1 MLWVAL
7 HLPRLP
13 PGTLEHV
20 AAWACQFTPRVSLEP
35 PQGLLLEVEGSLRLF
50 GGLERLLERLRE
62 GLDAMELTTQFAV
75 APAARAALWRSRG
88 GGARLEELPLEV
100 IGFDFGGF
108 FGNIGISTVGELL
121 KLPREGLAR
130 RCGQA
135 LLDDLDRALS
145 TAPEAREYFL
155 PPPRFAAKLELPA
168 EVSHAD
174 GLLFAARRL
183 LVQLEGLLAARH
195 AGVRGFTLTLLQ
207 SEASTVVEV
216 QLASPAREAGRL
228 GRLLREKLATL
239 SLSCP
244 VEAIRLE
251 AGDFSPLH
259 ARTAGMFGDA
269 LAEDES
275 WGRLA
280 ERLAARRARRMG
292 SARVQASRP
301 APAMA
306 APGAAPDARRRSA
319 AARRPRAHRVRLVGR
334 RRGAARLLHRPL
346 FRFFPGLG
354 LPRSRRMVPAWPV
367 CLTTPSCTA
376 CRISASC
383 AALRTPRSWWS
394 APRRSATR
402 RSPSPTNARSPA
414 P

>member
-35 PQGLLLEVEGSLRLF
+35 PHGLLLEVEGSLRLF

-62 GLDAMELTTQFAV
+62 GLDAMELTAQLAV

-100 IGFDFGGF
+100 TGFDSGEF
-108 FGNIGISTVGELL
+108 FRNIGISTVGELL

-135 LLDDLDRALS
+135 LLDDLDRALG
-145 TAPEAREYFL
+145 TVPEAREYFM

-216 QLASPAREAGRL
+216 QLASPAREAQRL
-228 GRLLREKLATL
+228 GELLREKLATL
-239 SLSCP
+239 SLSSP

-251 AGDFSPLH
+251 AGDFS
-259 ARTAGMFGDA
+259 
-269 LAEDES
+269 
-275 WGRLA
+275 
-280 ERLAARRARRMG
+280 
-292 SARVQASRP
+292 
-301 APAMA
+301 
-306 APGAAPDARRRSA
+306 
-319 AARRPRAHRVRLVGR
+319 
-334 RRGAARLLHRPL
+334 
-346 FRFFPGLG
+346 
-354 LPRSRRMVPAWPV
+354 
-367 CLTTPSCTA
+367 
-376 CRISASC
+376 
-383 AALRTPRSWWS
+383 
-394 APRRSATR
+394 
-402 RSPSPTNARSPA
+402 
-414 P
+414 

>member
-1 MLWVAL
+1 
-7 HLPRLP
+7 
-13 PGTLEHV
+13 
-20 AAWACQFTPRVSLEP
+20 
-35 PQGLLLEVEGSLRLF
+35 LLLEVEGSLRLF

-100 IGFDFGGF
+100 TGFDSGGF
-108 FGNIGISTVGELL
+108 FRNIGISTVGELL

-135 LLDDLDRALS
+135 LLDDLDRALG

-195 AGVRGFTLTLLQ
+195 AGVRAFTVFLCHPKA
-207 SEASTVVEV
+207 ESTAVEIG
-216 QLASPAREAGRL
+216 LASPAREAGRL

-269 LAEDES
+269 LAEDEG

-280 ERLAARRARRMG
+280 ERLQARLGPDAVYGLATHPDHRPEYSWRRVEPGEWDPREFRHPGLRPLWLFQAPRPMREDDLQLLAGPERIECGWWDGDEARRDYFIARFSDSSLGWVYRE
-292 SARVQASRP
+292 A
-301 APAMA
+301 
-306 APGAAPDARRRSA
+306 GAWF
-319 AARRPRAHRVRLVGR
+319 
-334 RRGAARLLHRPL
+334 LHGL
-346 FRFFPGLG
+346 F
-354 LPRSRRMVPAWPV
+354 A
-367 CLTTPSCTA
+367 
-376 CRISASC
+376 
-383 AALRTPRSWWS
+383 
-394 APRRSATR
+394 
-402 RSPSPTNARSPA
+402 
-414 P
+414 

>member
-35 PQGLLLEVEGSLRLF
+35 PHGLLLEVEGSLRLF

-100 IGFDFGGF
+100 TGFDCGGF
-108 FGNIGISTVGELL
+108 FRNIGISTVGELL

-135 LLDDLDRALS
+135 LLDDLDRALG
-145 TAPEAREYFL
+145 TVPEAREYFM

-183 LVQLEGLLAARH
+183 LVQLEGLLAAR
-195 AGVRGFTLTLLQ
+195 
-207 SEASTVVEV
+207 
-216 QLASPAREAGRL
+216 
-228 GRLLREKLATL
+228 
-239 SLSCP
+239 
-244 VEAIRLE
+244 
-251 AGDFSPLH
+251 
-259 ARTAGMFGDA
+259 
-269 LAEDES
+269 
-275 WGRLA
+275 
-280 ERLAARRARRMG
+280 RARRMG
-292 SARVQASRP
+292 SARVRAPRP
-301 APAMA
+301 APAVA

-319 AARRPRAHRVRLVGR
+319 AARRPGAHRVRLVGR
-334 RRGAARLLHRPL
+334 GRRAARLLHRPL

-414 P
+414 PQGRTWRPRSTRS

>member
-13 PGTLEHV
+13 PGSLEHV

-35 PQGLLLEVEGSLRLF
+35 PHGLLLEVEGSLRLF

-62 GLDAMELTTQFAV
+62 GLDAMELTAQLAV

-100 IGFDFGGF
+100 TGFDSGEF
-108 FGNIGISTVGELL
+108 FRNIGISTVGELL

-135 LLDDLDRALS
+135 LLDDLDRALG
-145 TAPEAREYFL
+145 TVPEAREYFM

-216 QLASPAREAGRL
+216 QLASPAREAQRL
-228 GRLLREKLATL
+228 GELLREKLATL
-239 SLSCP
+239 SLSSP

-269 LAEDES
+269 LAEDEG

-280 ERLAARRARRMG
+280 ERLQARLGR
-292 SARVQASRP
+292 
-301 APAMA
+301 
-306 APGAAPDARRRSA
+306 DARRDYFI
-319 AARRPRAHRVRLVGR
+319 ARFSDSSLGWVYREA
-334 RRGAARLLHRPL
+334 GAWFLHGL
-346 FRFFPGLG
+346 F
-354 LPRSRRMVPAWPV
+354 A
-367 CLTTPSCTA
+367 
-376 CRISASC
+376 
-383 AALRTPRSWWS
+383 
-394 APRRSATR
+394 
-402 RSPSPTNARSPA
+402 
-414 P
+414 

>member
-35 PQGLLLEVEGSLRLF
+35 PHGLLLEVEGSLRLF

-100 IGFDFGGF
+100 TGFDCGGF
-108 FGNIGISTVGELL
+108 FRNIGISTVGELL

-135 LLDDLDRALS
+135 LLDDLDRALG

-216 QLASPAREAGRL
+216 QLASPAREAQRL
-228 GRLLREKLATL
+228 GELLREKLATL
-239 SLSCP
+239 SLSSP

-269 LAEDES
+269 LAEDEG

-280 ERLAARRARRMG
+280 ERLQARLGRDAVYGLATHPDHRPEYSWRRVEPGEWDPREFRHPGPRPLWLLQAPRPMREDDLQLLAGPERIECGWWDGDEARRDYFIARFSDSSLGWVYRE
-292 SARVQASRP
+292 A
-301 APAMA
+301 
-306 APGAAPDARRRSA
+306 GAWF
-319 AARRPRAHRVRLVGR
+319 
-334 RRGAARLLHRPL
+334 LHGL
-346 FRFFPGLG
+346 F
-354 LPRSRRMVPAWPV
+354 A
-367 CLTTPSCTA
+367 
-376 CRISASC
+376 
-383 AALRTPRSWWS
+383 
-394 APRRSATR
+394 
-402 RSPSPTNARSPA
+402 
-414 P
+414 